1 MGKERLIIITLG
13 LDRVGIVSG
22 ISSTLAN
29 NNANIIELTSSEIGG
44 SFVMI
49 MLVDISTSDTSTNEL
64 QRILVNKGKK
74 LGVQVTV
81 QHEDVFRYMHRI

>member
-13 LDRVGIVSG
+13 LDRVGVVSG

-29 NNANIIELTSSEIGG
+29 HNANIIELTSSEIGG

-49 MLVDISTSDTSTNEL
+49 MLVDISTLNTSTNEL

>member
-29 NNANIIELTSSEIGG
+29 HNANIIELTSSEIGG

-49 MLVDISTSDTSTNEL
+49 MLVDISTSDTSINEL

-74 LGVQVTV
+74 IGVQVTV
-81 QHEDVFRYMHRI
+81 QHEDVFRSMHRI

>member
-29 NNANIIELTSSEIGG
+29 HNANIIELTSSEIGG

>member
-29 NNANIIELTSSEIGG
+29 HNANIIELTSSEIGG

-49 MLVDISTSDTSTNEL
+49 MLVDISTLNTSTSEL

>member
-29 NNANIIELTSSEIGG
+29 HNANIIELTSSEIGG

-49 MLVDISTSDTSTNEL
+49 MLVDISTSDTSINEL

>member
-29 NNANIIELTSSEIGG
+29 HNANIIELTSSEIGG

-74 LGVQVTV
+74 IGVQVTV
-81 QHEDVFRYMHRI
+81 QHEDVFRSMHRI